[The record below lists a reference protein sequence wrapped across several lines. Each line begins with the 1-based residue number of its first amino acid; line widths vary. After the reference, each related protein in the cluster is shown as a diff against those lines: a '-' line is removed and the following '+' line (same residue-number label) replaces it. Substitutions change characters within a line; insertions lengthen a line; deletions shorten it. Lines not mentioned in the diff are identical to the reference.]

1 MSCVTRI
8 SASAPAPHFLREKGK
23 AGVALVRVSGAEAIE
38 ISSKVFVPRGRKLSE
53 VPSNT
58 AAFGDI
64 YSGGEKF
71 DSGIA
76 TVFRAPKSFT
86 GEDTVEIC
94 CHGSEVGISM
104 LLAALFESR
113 CRSGRSG

>member
-1 MSCVTRI
+1 MSDTHIGVGTCAAL
-8 SASAPAPHFLREKGK
+8 SSGKGK

-104 LLAALFESR
+104 LLAALFESGEI
-113 CRSGRSG
+113 GRAHV